1 MQRTEQEDFS
11 DLEKALENLRP
22 VALSDRFFEAVEAEL
37 NAPDNLV
44 ALPPRDNAV
53 RFPLRRATASAA
65 LVLCAVGLG
74 VWGYSVLPG
83 TPKIVDSAVSVRAAA
98 AAPLVAMSAVKGA
111 GTTRGKRQSS
121 AGNGRG
127 SFHLVNMERRMNS
140 AKPVDCVA
148 NADGTVARR
157 VRYSYM
163 DEYRW
168 EDDEN
173 GAAYVELRPHE
184 EVVSMEMAV
193 Y

>member
-98 AAPLVAMSAVKGA
+98 APLVAMSAVKGA